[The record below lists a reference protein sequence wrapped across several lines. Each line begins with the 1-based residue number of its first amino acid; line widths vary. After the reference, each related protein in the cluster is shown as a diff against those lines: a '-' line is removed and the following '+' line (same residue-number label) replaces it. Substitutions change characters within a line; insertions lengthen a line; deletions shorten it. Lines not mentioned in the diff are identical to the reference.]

1 MPTAR
6 RWRTRAILCE
16 VLESRYGDAC
26 GCGLRIEEALAVSK
40 EDFIEDG
47 AILRVMWQASRDGNK
62 RMPLKHRKQ
71 GEYRDIPVPSWLWE
85 MVKDA
90 PQGPLTPGLNGKLFK
105 SYQVTFGRFKNAAS
119 AAGASLRASRRILC
133 VTPTLPRCSHAASRL
148 PS

>member
-1 MPTAR
+1 
-6 RWRTRAILCE
+6 
-16 VLESRYGDAC
+16 
-26 GCGLRIEEALAVSK
+26 VSK

-47 AILRVMWQASRDGNK
+47 AILRVMWQASRDGSK

-71 GEYRDIPVPSWLWE
+71 GEYRDVPVPSWLWE
-85 MVKDA
+85 IVKDA

-105 SYQVTFGRFKNAAS
+105 SYQVTFGAS
-119 AAGASLRASRRILC
+119 RTPLAPPASLRASRRILC